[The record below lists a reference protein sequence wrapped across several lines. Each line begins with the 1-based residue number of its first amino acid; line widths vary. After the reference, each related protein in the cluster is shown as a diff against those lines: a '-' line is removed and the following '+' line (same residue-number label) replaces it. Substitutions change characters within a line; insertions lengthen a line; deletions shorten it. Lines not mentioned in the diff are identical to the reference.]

1 MTDKDPVLYIEE
13 VAAELRQH
21 HQTVRRHIREHRLEA
36 TRQGNRWFVR
46 RSALDAFLRG
56 DREAVAS

>member
-1 MTDKDPVLYIEE
+1 MTDKDPVLYIED

-36 TRQGNRWFVR
+36 TRQGNRWFIR
-46 RSALDAFLRG
+46 RSALERFKGAS
-56 DREAVAS
+56 REAAAS